1 MIFGESKGNNCFI
14 KYPINQ
20 ILLLSVIP
28 SHSSQQ
34 RSNGPF
40 VPPYSMADLN
50 LGLPTKDSGKKAH
63 FLLDVLISES
73 RQAGLDLNSS
83 VFNTE

>member
-1 MIFGESKGNNCFI
+1 MIFGESKGNNYFI
-14 KYPINQ
+14 RYPINQ
-20 ILLLSVIP
+20 ILLSVIP
-28 SHSSQQ
+28 SQSSQQ

-40 VPPYSMADLN
+40 LPPYSMADLD

-63 FLLDVLISES
+63 FLHDVLISES

-83 VFNTE
+83 VFNIE